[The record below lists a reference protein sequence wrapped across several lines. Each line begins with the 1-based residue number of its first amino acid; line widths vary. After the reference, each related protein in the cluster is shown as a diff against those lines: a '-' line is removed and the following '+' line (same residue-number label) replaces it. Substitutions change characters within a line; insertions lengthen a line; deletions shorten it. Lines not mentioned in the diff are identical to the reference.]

1 MRSRRAE
8 SPGRAV
14 LSMRRSRLTLA

>member
-8 SPGRAV
+8 SPGQAV